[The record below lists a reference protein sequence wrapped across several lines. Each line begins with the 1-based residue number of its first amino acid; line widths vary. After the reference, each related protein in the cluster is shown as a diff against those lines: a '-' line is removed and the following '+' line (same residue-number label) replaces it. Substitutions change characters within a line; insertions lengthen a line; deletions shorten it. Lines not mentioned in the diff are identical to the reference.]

1 MSGDATF
8 SGTDYQGKIIAY
20 VAVHVLTET
29 KLRWLTAP
37 DDTPIAVSGEVE
49 GPGDDVRIEFNP
61 GLASIEVQAKHG
73 FRGQKNVEE
82 VLKRVRAGSTESN
95 DASVVVLAV
104 DTSSSP
110 AIRSDLRT
118 DTERLRS
125 GRNDALHEITRK
137 LLKNDPTA
145 EPLLR
150 RIRVLTIDLDGGGEE
165 GAKTAIEILS
175 ENLEDSSQAEA
186 AWAVLRG
193 VANEMCAKKL
203 RHTRAGL
210 IELLASSG
218 IRMLPRRKTRR
229 WHDDLRISKTLLA
242 DENPTAA
249 LAVLNQVEAQT
260 KNGTPDAELLYRLN
274 QHKAA
279 AYIQLQ
285 KFDVAATFAARALD
299 HNPTGLHA
307 LANLANAK
315 ALLGETA
322 LAQATV
328 TRTLQ
333 HHPQS
338 ATAWVVA
345 GQVASLA
352 GATLP
357 TPPSAVADSPEY
369 RRGLAQ
375 ISLFL
380 GEASQGR
387 DISAALIRDGDRSSD
402 TLILR
407 IDALLAD
414 IDDVGVEERL
424 ERAHEIDRFATEI
437 TDGPGH
443 SNASIRR
450 ALVGRSV
457 ARRLLGRHAEAQA
470 DVDHAREMSPDDP
483 AVLGRSVQAMIQG
496 GDDGGALALLNRP
509 IVDDTPD
516 LLAMRAVLAV
526 DRDREAARRDLDAV
540 VIALADPHA
549 SDQTRSTATEAA
561 IKLGDIP
568 LARRLLS
575 EVSEG
580 FKVSPHAVL
589 MQGRIAFIE
598 GDLNRAEENYR
609 HAAAELPSHQSDI
622 LIELALKLID
632 AKNFNAAK
640 AVLRNISSVPAHLK
654 RSYAR
659 ALIAVDELAEAQ
671 KVIDGLVV
679 EGGILPDWAVGIA
692 AQIATRRNDVTAA
705 ANYLEELVARDHAT
719 IAGTLTLVETLLDL
733 GHRDRANVHLDKL
746 LASDEHEPIERMQLA
761 QLLCRVNR
769 GDEAID
775 AALQAFREAPHSPD
789 INRAFA
795 GTILNTKK
803 APAECDEVLPDTHV
817 LLRDDA
823 GGQIEYLLFSK
834 PAFHRLPNEVD
845 LESARAVGLLGLR
858 VGDVLRQNAETWHEK
873 QWKVVEIQPVAKVLF
888 NDVLAHYNTRF
899 PDAPFFVTGFKVNA
913 DQPSIADLQ
922 PMIVSTRDRDQRNQ
936 ELLTIYREKVLPLDF
951 VARMTGGSVS
961 ELMSHLSQADSGLPL
976 YVEWSDEEGTR
987 VSAEAANGDGAV
999 VLTRSALFTLQTSGL
1014 LNAIKDR
1021 TLLAPRS
1028 LRDVL
1033 QAELAEAEER
1043 VDEGWHS
1050 VVAGGPAGIT
1060 FQNLPPWNEV
1070 LRGRRDSLKALLD
1083 WCEKTLD
1090 FQPRPL
1096 EAFGKSDS
1104 QTEEGRQQLG
1114 ESASDA
1120 LELAQYTPATLYA
1133 DDLGLRRLAAALQ
1146 IRSFSTISL
1155 LHRLTERGMLSP
1167 TERDRH
1173 LVDLAERHYNSVIA
1187 TPELLREALGLH
1199 RSSHARR
1206 ETFSLLAGASMTPVL
1221 AARTVLRAVKIELTS
1236 SIQSASIIQIV
1247 REGLSAMVLS
1257 FPLQMYTQ
1265 VMTRVAEDELIL
1277 LPNELQLVKK
1287 VCVAF
1292 LKEHLSVQI

>member
-8 SGTDYQGKIIAY
+8 SGTDYQSKVIAY

-37 DDTPIAVSGEVE
+37 DDTPIAISGEVQ

-73 FRGQKNVEE
+73 FKGQKNVGEF
-82 VLKRVRAGSTESN
+82 LKRVQAGSTGSN

-110 AIRSDLRT
+110 AIRSDLQT

-137 LLKNDPTA
+137 LLENDPTA

-150 RIRVLTIDLDGGGEE
+150 RIRVLTIDLDAGGEE
-165 GAKTAIEILS
+165 GAKTAVEILS
-175 ENLEDSSQAEA
+175 DNLEDPSQAEA

-193 VANEMCAKKL
+193 VAHEMCAKKL

-218 IRMLPRRKTRR
+218 IRLLPRRKTRR
-229 WHDDLRISKTLLA
+229 WHDDLRISKKLLA

-249 LAVLNQVEAQT
+249 LAVLNEVEAQT

-279 AYIQLQ
+279 AYSQLQ
-285 KFDVAATFAARALD
+285 KFDLTATFAARALD
-299 HNPTGLHA
+299 HDPTGLHA
-307 LANLANAK
+307 LASLANAQ

-333 HHPQS
+333 DHPQS

-357 TPPSAVADSPEY
+357 TPPPAVADSIEY
-369 RRGLAQ
+369 RRGWLQ

-380 GEASQGR
+380 GEASRGR
-387 DISAALIRDGDRSSD
+387 DISAALIRDADRSSD
-402 TLILR
+402 TLMLR
-407 IDALLAD
+407 IDALLTD

-424 ERAHEIDRFATEI
+424 ERAHEIDRLATEI

-443 SNASIRR
+443 SDASIRK

-457 ARRLLGRHAEAQA
+457 ARRLLGRQPEAQA
-470 DVDHAREMSPDDP
+470 DVDRAREMSPDDP
-483 AVLGRSVQAMIQG
+483 AVLGRSVQAMLQG
-496 GDDGGALALLNRP
+496 GDDEGALALLNRP
-509 IVDDTPD
+509 VVDDTPD
-516 LLAMRAVLAV
+516 LLAMRAVLVAG
-526 DRDREAARRDLDAV
+526 RDREAARKDLDAV
-540 VIALADPHA
+540 VIALADPPT
-549 SDQTRSTATEAA
+549 SDQTRSTAAEAA
-561 IKLGDIP
+561 IKLDDIP
-568 LARRLLS
+568 LAKRLLS
-575 EVSEG
+575 EASEG
-580 FKVSPHAVL
+580 FKASPHAVL

-598 GDLNRAEENYR
+598 GDLNRAEEHYR
-609 HAAAELPSHQSDI
+609 HAATELPSHQSD
-622 LIELALKLID
+622 LLLELALKFLD
-632 AKNFNAAK
+632 AKNFDGAK
-640 AVLRNISSVPAHLK
+640 AVLRDISSVPAHLK
-654 RSYAR
+654 KSYAR
-659 ALIAVDELAEAQ
+659 ALIAVDQLAEAQ
-671 KVIDGLVV
+671 KVIDTLAV
-679 EGGILPDWAVGIA
+679 EGGTLPGWAVGFA
-692 AQIATRRNDVTAA
+692 AHIATRRNDVTAA

-719 IAGTLTLVETLLDL
+719 IAGMLSLVEALLDL
-733 GHRDRANVHLDKL
+733 GHRDRANIHLDQL
-746 LASDEHEPIERMQLA
+746 LASDEPEPTERMQLA
-761 QLLCRVNR
+761 QLLSRGNR
-769 GDEAID
+769 RDQAID

-795 GTILNTKK
+795 GTILNTKR
-803 APAECDEVLPDTHV
+803 APVECDEVIPDTHV

-823 GGQIEYLLFSK
+823 GGQIEYLVFSK
-834 PAFHRLPNEVD
+834 PASQRLPDEID

-858 VGDVLRQNAETWHEK
+858 VGDVLRQNADTWHEK
-873 QWKVVEIQPVAKVLF
+873 QWKVVEIQPVAKFLF

-899 PDAPFFVTGFKVNA
+899 PDAPFFVTSFKVNA

-922 PMIVSTRDRDQRNQ
+922 PMIASTGDRERHNQ
-936 ELLTIYREKVLPLDF
+936 ELLTIYREKVFPLDF
-951 VARMTGGSVS
+951 IARMTGGSVS
-961 ELMSHLSQADSGLPL
+961 ELMSHLSHADSGLPL
-976 YVEWSDEEGTR
+976 YVEWSNEEGTR
-987 VSAEAANGDGAV
+987 ASAEAASRDGAV
-999 VLTRSALFTLQTSGL
+999 VVTRSALFTLQMSGL
-1014 LNAIKDR
+1014 LDVMVDR
-1021 TLLAPRS
+1021 PLFAPRS

-1033 QAELAEAEER
+1033 QAELAEADER
-1043 VDEGWHS
+1043 VEEGWHS

-1060 FQNLPPWNEV
+1060 FQNLPPGHEV
-1070 LRGRRDSLKALLD
+1070 LRRRRNSLKALLD
-1083 WCEKTLD
+1083 WCEETLD

-1133 DDLGLRRLAAALQ
+1133 DDLGLRGLAAALQ

-1155 LHRLTERGMLSP
+1155 LRRLTECGMLSP

-1206 ETFSLLAGASMTPVL
+1206 ETFSLLAGPSMTPVL
-1221 AARTVLRAVKIELTS
+1221 AARTVLRAVKVELTS
-1236 SIQSASIIQIV
+1236 SIQSASIAQIV
-1247 REGLSAMVLS
+1247 REGLSAMVLR
-1257 FPLQMYTQ
+1257 FPLQMCTQ
-1265 VMTRVAEDELIL
+1265 VMTRVAEDELIV

-1292 LKEHLSVQI
+1292 LKERLSVRI